1 MINGTFY
8 YDFSI
13 FVEDE
18 AASSTLLVRTRVSS
32 LLEGTGE
39 QGPGSEHGV
48 VGDCAS
54 SDHAVDGGNWQPL
67 RDNLLGAIWL
77 VVMVC
82 PSIFAVNHMELRA
95 GATIIGI
102 EPATF
107 PHIRHGNARLLSQLS
122 LRRRT
127 HILARFDLP
136 ARELIQHLIHW
147 V

>member
-54 SDHAVDGGNWQPL
+54 SDHAVDGGNWQPDAVEIAARSIGPDAVIL
-67 RDNLLGAIWL
+67 HKFSGSLQTEYAKPKPINAKIRIRTSNRAENLLK
-77 VVMVC
+77 C
-82 PSIFAVNHMELRA
+82 RP
-95 GATIIGI
+95 
-102 EPATF
+102 PA
-107 PHIRHGNARLLSQLS
+107 ARLW
-122 LRRRT
+122 
-127 HILARFDLP
+127 AG
-136 ARELIQHLIHW
+136 
-147 V
+147 